1 MIDRYFLHLR
11 NGTDYVLDEEGVGL
25 GAMAAA

>member
-11 NGTDYVLDEEGVGL
+11 NGTDDVLDEEGVGL